1 MPKKRRH
8 KMGIER
14 PPETPPPP
22 PSFFDPYGGLP
33 RDPSSGA
40 PPPSGEQ
47 PPAAGAGGYF
57 WEQMFGQPV
66 PVGRGAA
73 KTTTP
78 QMPTQPG
85 FIRPS
90 VDVGKYFDLNALFE
104 HIKSVKKSPTWKP
117 PTTAPLVSLAEPTT
131 DDFLRSIHV
140 GRFFN
145 LPDGEINRYGANAW
159 RYMILPFIQKVEQAL
174 NLKKPADLPGSFKF
188 DFASDG
194 SFGLGY
200 IEQQ

>member
-1 MPKKRRH
+1 MSKKRRH

-40 PPPSGEQ
+40 PPPPGEGQ
-47 PPAAGAGGYF
+47 PAAGPGGQ

-73 KTTTP
+73 KPTTP

-90 VDVGKYFDLNALFE
+90 VNIEKYFDVNALFE
-104 HIKSVKKSPTWKP
+104 HIKGVKKSPTWKP

-131 DDFLRSIHV
+131 DDFLRSIQV

-174 NLKKPADLPGSFKF
+174 NLKKPEDLPGSFKF

-200 IEQQ
+200 IEQK